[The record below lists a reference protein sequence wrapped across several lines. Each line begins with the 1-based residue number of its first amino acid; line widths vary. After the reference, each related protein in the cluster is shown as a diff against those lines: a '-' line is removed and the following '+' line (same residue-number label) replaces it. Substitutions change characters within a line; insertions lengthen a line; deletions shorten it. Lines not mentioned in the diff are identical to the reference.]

1 MTSHPVL
8 VAIASAWLLC
18 SLPLAALAQAAPTD
32 TAIPPPDDAPY
43 TYTIDDDPW
52 PAFMELA
59 STSLDDHPALRV
71 QREEARTAHQS
82 VESVGIRP
90 DPTVSL
96 AAVYL
101 PWKPPS
107 LNADPMSGVELG
119 FSMPIWYPKAL
130 RAQREAVQSQ
140 ASALE
145 VGEESERIQLLI
157 RAAGLYY
164 EIFAIDRAIDAL
176 EDVKPLLQE
185 HIELLKGRIPS
196 GHASVVQIERVRL
209 NLMRLEDQIHTQ
221 KDARPGKV
229 AQLNTLLHRPHD
241 QSLPSITAAQ
251 RASTERTTRVDIHP
265 EQPLTDLSP
274 LVKEGMAHRPTTRAL
289 ERQKQ
294 SAQAEAR
301 AAAWAKRPELEVFGS
316 WMFRAKPKSP
326 SPMDDGMDMFSVG
339 IQSTLPFSGRKRANA
354 ARDIADARSVAIDA
368 AHDAFE
374 NELRGEL
381 AAKLEELHRAAEH
394 ARFYKDELIPQ
405 AQRVRKAAM
414 AGLDANRADY
424 EAWIDAEQQLAEIHV
439 AFAQLEA
446 TILTHH
452 AMIRML
458 TGRDLARAHNAD
470 VQGGDSP

>member
-1 MTSHPVL
+1 MTPHPLMVTL
-8 VAIASAWLLC
+8 ASAWLLFGL
-18 SLPLAALAQAAPTD
+18 SASAFAKDELPTPAS
-32 TAIPPPDDAPY
+32 PPPEEASY
-43 TYTIDDDPW
+43 TYTIDHDPW
-52 PAFMELA
+52 PAFFALTA
-59 STSLDDHPALRV
+59 DALNDHPAIRV

-82 VESVGIRP
+82 VQSVGIRP
-90 DPTVSL
+90 DPTISL

-107 LNADPMSGVELG
+107 LNADPMSGIELG
-119 FSMPIWYPKAL
+119 FSLPIWYPKAL
-130 RAQREAVQSQ
+130 RAQREAVQAQ
-140 ASALE
+140 ASAQE
-145 VGEESERIQLLI
+145 VGEESERIELLI
-157 RAAGLYY
+157 RAASLYY

-176 EDVKPLLQE
+176 EDVKPLLEE
-185 HIELLKGRIPS
+185 HIELLKSRIPS
-196 GHASVVQIERVRL
+196 GHASVVQVERVRL

-221 KDARPGKV
+221 KDARPSKV

-241 QSLPSITAAQ
+241 QPLPSTTAATQ
-251 RASTERTTRVDIHP
+251 AHDARRTEISIHP
-265 EQPLTDLSP
+265 QDPLNDLEP
-274 LVKEGMAHRPTTRAL
+274 LVQDGLEHRPTTRAL

-294 SAQAEAR
+294 SAQAEAKV
-301 AAAWAKRPELEVFGS
+301 ANWAKRPELEVFGS

-326 SPMDDGMDMFSVG
+326 APMDDGMDMFSVG
-339 IQSTLPFSGRKRANA
+339 IQSTLPFSGRKRAQA

-394 ARFYKDELIPQ
+394 ARFYKEELIPQ
-405 AQRVRKAAM
+405 AQRVRNAAM

-439 AFAQLEA
+439 SFAQLEA

-452 AMIRML
+452 AMLRML
-458 TGRDLARAHNAD
+458 TGREPLADA
-470 VQGGDSP
+470 QGGDAP